1 MLSTGAPSAAAEPF
15 DINKFEDLLNRL
27 EASKRQQKANA
38 NAAAAEAA
46 AEPMSPTLYWGI
58 NNGKTTN
65 VRTKSSSY

>member
-1 MLSTGAPSAAAEPF
+1 MLSTGAPSAAAETF

-46 AEPMSPTLYWGI
+46 AEPMSPTLSWGI
-58 NNGKTTN
+58 NDGTN
-65 VRTKSSSY
+65 LRSKSCSN

>member
-46 AEPMSPTLYWGI
+46 AEPMSPTLY
-58 NNGKTTN
+58 
-65 VRTKSSSY
+65 